1 MNKKSKKLVSTSL
14 TGVMVL
20 TGIVSAV
27 SVSQVKVVQAASGN
41 MQALNAKVEKITSSI
56 KKNYLGLKNV
66 GQWQQYIKEAKQ
78 LLAKIPNGATKTK
91 YADSINRAEALINAA
106 ARVNQVEKSMTANTH
121 VINNVEQWD
130 KYITLAKTDLKKV
143 DLKEFKNQ
151 YNELIERTAKKSAEI
166 NTVKVKYQES
176 YKRVEVILNQA
187 KELVKTDK
195 VKALDK
201 FREAR
206 SAGSKLQAH
215 SLKNTILQSI
225 NKGISQVLGNSP
237 IMGDAYGLV
246 NIKDINSILQNN
258 DLKVSNAVIG
268 RDAALN
274 LNGSSIEFVNVKAT
288 KKTNVTLNIASGE
301 KVVGGQFDTL
311 TIKKPTSRSLTRKA
325 VVISLDNVVANKLV
339 VDKGIVVQ
347 IEDSSKIN
355 GVYIEE
361 KQAVVENGVIK
372 DTVAPTATL
381 LKGSNENN
389 AKIEFSENLFYKNS
403 KGEFVEIPRGDIMK
417 IPGISFKVLDKAGK
431 EVEGAI
437 TGSAYKSVEN
447 NQRAEIKLD
456 FAKGKIVNGVN
467 LIVSGEGF
475 DSSGNK
481 LEIQKDGIVASF
493 KGKEWVR
500 TTIVS
505 DKGALEAI
513 NNSTKETIQGILET
527 NAQDIG
533 IDLVDYNT
541 LSDEGKKAV
550 AMEIFQE
557 LEEERED
564 GKDEK
569 DKDKDKKDQISRDK
583 QLATD
588 KDKDKEEDDDD
599 EDEDEDEAEV
609 IGFESLDEVKEE
621 FEDAVGDQLE
631 EEGKNVAVGL
641 LDEINKA
648 SSEDTFAKL
657 VIENAKILDVDLDEY
672 EELSDDGKKQVF
684 KTLLDKRPA
693 NGFKNSEALEDMFE
707 DIVEDI
713 LDEDED
719 KPQVKP
725 DTKPDTI

>member
-41 MQALNAKVEKITSSI
+41 MQALNTKVEKITSSI

-206 SAGSKLQAH
+206 SAESKLQAH

-372 DTVAPTATL
+372 DTVAPTA
-381 LKGSNENN
+381 
-389 AKIEFSENLFYKNS
+389 
-403 KGEFVEIPRGDIMK
+403 
-417 IPGISFKVLDKAGK
+417 
-431 EVEGAI
+431 
-437 TGSAYKSVEN
+437 
-447 NQRAEIKLD
+447 
-456 FAKGKIVNGVN
+456 
-467 LIVSGEGF
+467 
-475 DSSGNK
+475 
-481 LEIQKDGIVASF
+481 
-493 KGKEWVR
+493 
-500 TTIVS
+500 
-505 DKGALEAI
+505 
-513 NNSTKETIQGILET
+513 
-527 NAQDIG
+527 
-533 IDLVDYNT
+533 
-541 LSDEGKKAV
+541 
-550 AMEIFQE
+550 
-557 LEEERED
+557 
-564 GKDEK
+564 
-569 DKDKDKKDQISRDK
+569 
-583 QLATD
+583 
-588 KDKDKEEDDDD
+588 
-599 EDEDEDEAEV
+599 
-609 IGFESLDEVKEE
+609 
-621 FEDAVGDQLE
+621 
-631 EEGKNVAVGL
+631 
-641 LDEINKA
+641 
-648 SSEDTFAKL
+648 
-657 VIENAKILDVDLDEY
+657 
-672 EELSDDGKKQVF
+672 
-684 KTLLDKRPA
+684 
-693 NGFKNSEALEDMFE
+693 
-707 DIVEDI
+707 
-713 LDEDED
+713 
-719 KPQVKP
+719 
-725 DTKPDTI
+725 